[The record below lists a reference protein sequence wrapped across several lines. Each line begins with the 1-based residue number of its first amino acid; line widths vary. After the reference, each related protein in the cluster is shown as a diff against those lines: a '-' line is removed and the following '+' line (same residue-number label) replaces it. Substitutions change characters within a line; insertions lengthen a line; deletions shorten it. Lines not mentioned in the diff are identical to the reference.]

1 MDQRRPAVVVLAAGR
16 GQRFRGEGHKLEQ
29 LVGGET
35 VLAHTLRQTMA
46 TGLRFVVVTSEH
58 LAPLVRNHVAE
69 RDMLV
74 LPAQDRLGRPAPVGM
89 GHSIA
94 AGVAATGDAQGW
106 LIVPADMPLLQA
118 STLLAVAR
126 ALEQDPVAYA
136 QYDGQRGHPVG
147 FSAELFSELTALQGD
162 EGARKLLAR
171 FPAQAV
177 DVNDPGVLVDVD
189 TVEDLHRVQS
199 VHPAVPTP
207 ASARSRFQRTG
218 GSAAG

>member
-46 TGLRFVVVTSEH
+46 SGLRFLVVTSAT
-58 LAPLVRNHVAE
+58 LAPLVRGHVAE

-74 LPAQDRLGRPAPVGM
+74 LPTQDRLGRPVPVGM

-106 LIVPADMPLLQA
+106 LIVPADMPLLQT

-126 ALEQDPVAYA
+126 ALEHDPIAYA

-189 TVEDLHRVQS
+189 TVEDLQRVVS

-207 ASARSRFQRTG
+207 ASARNRLQRAG
-218 GSAAG
+218 GGAA

>member
-46 TGLRFVVVTSEH
+46 SGLRYLVVTSTA
-58 LAPLVRNHVAE
+58 LAPLVRRHVAE

-74 LPAQDRLGRPAPVGM
+74 LPTQDRLGRPAPVGM

-106 LIVPADMPLLQA
+106 LIVPADMPLLQT

-126 ALEQDPVAYA
+126 ALEHDPIAYA

-189 TVEDLHRVQS
+189 TVEDLARVVS
-199 VHPAVPTP
+199 VHPAVPVP
-207 ASARSRFQRTG
+207 ASARHRLRPSE
-218 GSAAG
+218 SV

>member
-1 MDQRRPAVVVLAAGR
+1 
-16 GQRFRGEGHKLEQ
+16 
-29 LVGGET
+29 
-35 VLAHTLRQTMA
+35 MA
-46 TGLRFVVVTSEH
+46 SGLRYLVVTSTT
-58 LAPLVRNHVAE
+58 LAPLVRRHVAE

-74 LPAQDRLGRPAPVGM
+74 LPTQDRLGRPAPVGM

-106 LIVPADMPLLQA
+106 LIVPADMPLLQT

-126 ALEQDPVAYA
+126 ALEHDPIAYA
-136 QYDGQRGHPVG
+136 QYDGQRGHPLG

-171 FPAQAV
+171 FPALAV

-189 TVEDLHRVQS
+189 TVEDLARVVS

-207 ASARSRFQRTG
+207 ASARHRLRPSE
-218 GSAAG
+218 SV